1 MFVDTSAIVAVILDE
16 PEATSIKKIIER
28 TPNSITS
35 PMVRLETSIVI
46 GNKLKIGP
54 VEAEN
59 LFNKFLAFG
68 EITIVPL
75 TDETGSLAVAA
86 YEKFGKG
93 RHPAK
98 LNLADCFSYGVAKSL
113 GVPILFIGN
122 DFSKTDLKS
131 AL

>member
-16 PEATSIKKIIER
+16 PEATSIKKIVER

-54 VEAEN
+54 VESEN

>member
-16 PEATSIKKIIER
+16 PEATSIKKIVER